1 MSSNT
6 TNLQRVR
13 IAVGLSQ
20 SQLATKAGLPLS
32 TIQKYEIGDRNIDRA
47 SLSILCALAEALS
60 VKIPEILESKE
71 LKIRLKKDV

>member
-1 MSSNT
+1 MDSNT

-13 IAVGLSQ
+13 ITAGLSQ
-20 SQLATKAGLPLS
+20 SQLATEAGLPLS

-47 SLSILCALAEALS
+47 SLSILCALAEALDA
-60 VKIPEILESKE
+60 KIPEILESKE

>member
-47 SLSILCALAEALS
+47 SLSILCALAEALD
-60 VKIPEILESKE
+60 VKISEILESEE
-71 LKIRLKKDV
+71 LKIRLEKDA

>member
-20 SQLATKAGLPLS
+20 SQLATKAGRVTAFFFIITFCTTS
-32 TIQKYEIGDRNIDRA
+32 KTYFIQIVQTYEF
-47 SLSILCALAEALS
+47 
-60 VKIPEILESKE
+60 
-71 LKIRLKKDV
+71 LKKS

>member
-1 MSSNT
+1 MDTNT

-47 SLSILCALAEALS
+47 SLSILCTLAETLD
-60 VKIPEILESKE
+60 VKISEILESEE
-71 LKIRLKKDV
+71 LKIRLEKDV

>member
-1 MSSNT
+1 MASNT

-13 IAVGLSQ
+13 IAAGLSQ

-47 SLSILCALAEALS
+47 SLSVLCTLAEALDA
-60 VKIPEILESKE
+60 KIPEILESEE
-71 LKIRLKKDV
+71 LKARLEKDV

>member
-1 MSSNT
+1 MDSNT

-13 IAVGLSQ
+13 IAAGLSQ

-47 SLSILCALAEALS
+47 SLSILCALAEALDA
-60 VKIPEILESKE
+60 KIPKILESEE
-71 LKIRLKKDV
+71 LKARLEKDV

>member
-6 TNLQRVR
+6 TNLQKAR

-20 SQLATKAGLPLS
+20 SQLAAKAGLPLS

-47 SLSILCALAEALS
+47 SLSILCALAEALDA
-60 VKIPEILESKE
+60 KIPKILESEE
-71 LKIRLKKDV
+71 LKTRLEKDV